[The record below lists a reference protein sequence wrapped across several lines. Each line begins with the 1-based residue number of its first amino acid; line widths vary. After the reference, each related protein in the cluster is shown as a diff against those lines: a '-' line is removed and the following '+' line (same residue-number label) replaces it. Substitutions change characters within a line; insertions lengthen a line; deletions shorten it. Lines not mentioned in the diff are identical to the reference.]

1 MRLIQVI
8 KQNEQRERH
17 HKLESINDES
27 RDKMEIEAIEDTI
40 SRASFMKRQLSN
52 SKRNV
57 LVGNQSPMNQ
67 SKQPKKDNFFLNVIP
82 TSQSP
87 QKPGK

>member
-8 KQNEQRERH
+8 KQNEHRQRMH
-17 HKLESINDES
+17 HNKLESINDES

-67 SKQPKKDNFFLNVIP
+67 MKQIKKDNFFLNVIP
-82 TSQSP
+82 TTQSP
-87 QKPGK
+87 